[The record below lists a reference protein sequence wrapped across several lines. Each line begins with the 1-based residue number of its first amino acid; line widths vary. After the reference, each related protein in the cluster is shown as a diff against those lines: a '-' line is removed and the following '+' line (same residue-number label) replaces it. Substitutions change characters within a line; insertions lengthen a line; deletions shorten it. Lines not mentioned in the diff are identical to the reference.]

1 MSLFQ
6 VIQLFLLLFLKNDSF
21 KETVSVYV
29 FVYDTFY
36 VLFGGTNPNLFY
48 FKLKP
53 VHNWTTQVSENSHQY
68 KSNSMDAL
76 HEPVDQIQEF
86 LFAKFPNL
94 RDSTTAHPSAAPLRK
109 KTYSFFTDSSGECH
123 GNTHTNTN
131 TVTQFW

>member
-6 VIQLFLLLFLKNDSF
+6 VIQLFLMLLLKNDSI

-76 HEPVDQIQEF
+76 HETVDQIQEF
-86 LFAKFPNL
+86 PNF
-94 RDSTTAHPSAAPLRK
+94 RDSPPLGGPPEKEDLFIFHRLV
-109 KTYSFFTDSSGECH
+109 G
-123 GNTHTNTN
+123 
-131 TVTQFW
+131 